1 MIKVDT
7 KQIIKYERMLHAM
20 GTRGA
25 AYALRDTTN
34 DLAFTTMDRSR
45 RELPGNFTLR
55 TPWTKRSIS
64 FRKAKSLTRP
74 VSHAG
79 STEGYMGTQEEGGV
93 RNPTAGNKTVPIPTA
108 FASNEAPG
116 RKRLKPPTSRKKMR
130 NIDIPEGSYLENGL
144 VYDQI
149 SDGTPGGNARAV
161 QAAAYGSNKFVVLK
175 NTGRSSGKSKKRWSK
190 KAKKNVKRN
199 QTGIFKVMGGRNRK
213 GRHLQMVHQM
223 EKPSVRIKPKPWLD
237 PAARY
242 AIKRTLVFHRGNL
255 QRQLARANAL
265 SR

>member
-116 RKRLKPPTSRKKMR
+116 RKRLKPPTSRKKLK
-130 NIDIPEGSYLENGL
+130 NIEIPDG
-144 VYDQI
+144 QK
-149 SDGTPGGNARAV
+149 SDGGPKANARAV
-161 QAAAYGSNKFVVLK
+161 QAAAYGSNKFVYLK
-175 NTGRSSGKSKKRWSK
+175 RTGRGSKKSRRSRR
-190 KAKKNVKRN
+190 AKKDVKKN
-199 QTGIFKVMGGRNRK
+199 QTGIFKVMGSRGWKNREL
-213 GRHLQMVHQM
+213 RMVHQM
-223 EKPSVRIKPKPWLD
+223 EKPSVRIPKKEWLD

-242 AIKRTLVFHRGNL
+242 AVKRTLVFHRGNL

>member
-1 MIKVDT
+1 MLIKVDT
-7 KQIIKYERMLHAM
+7 KQVIKYERMLHAM

-64 FRKAKSLTRP
+64 FRKAKSLRRP
-74 VSHAG
+74 VSMAG

-93 RNPTAGNKTVPIPTA
+93 RNPTEGNSTVPIPTA

-116 RKRLKPPTSRKKMR
+116 RVRLKAPTSRNKLR
-130 NIDIPEGSYLENGL
+130 NIKIPG
-144 VYDQI
+144 DQV

-161 QAAAYGSNKFVVLK
+161 QAAAYGSNKFVYLRA
-175 NTGRSSGKSKKRWSK
+175 TGRGNAKSRRSKR
-190 KAKKNVKRN
+190 AKKNVKKN
-199 QTGIFKVMGGRNRK
+199 QTGIFKVMGGQGWKNREL
-213 GRHLQMVHQM
+213 RMVHQM
-223 EKPSVRIKPKPWLD
+223 EKPSVRIPKTEWLD

-242 AIKRTLVFHRGNL
+242 ATRRTLVFHRGNL
-255 QRQLARANAL
+255 QKQLARADRMA
-265 SR
+265 R